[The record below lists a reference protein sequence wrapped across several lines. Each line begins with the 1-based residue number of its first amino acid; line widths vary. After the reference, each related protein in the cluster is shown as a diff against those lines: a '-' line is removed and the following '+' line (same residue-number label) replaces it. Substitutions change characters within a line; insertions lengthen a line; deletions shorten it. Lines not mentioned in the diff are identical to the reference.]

1 MEAPDKKR
9 AAGIALDFPAKDGDD
24 PSSYSWPPRIPRRL
38 RRRLQEYYSRSPS
51 TAEDIEARLRDAD
64 LRRQQFY
71 ERLSSKARLK
81 QRSPLRSSS
90 QDEDL
95 GQRLE
100 AKLMAAQQKRLSI
113 LADAQLRLA
122 KLDELRQA
130 AKTGLEMRLEKE
142 REKLGTKVETRIRQA
157 QLNRMLLLRARK
169 LRRATLRERSSQ
181 LMMRR
186 VAKESKYKEHVH
198 TRINQKR
205 AAAEKKRL
213 KLLEAERKRAS
224 ARTLQVLRVANSI
237 SSQREIERKRIQEQL
252 EDKLLRAKRQRAE
265 FLRQRVRQRSSSSP
279 RLNKRMI
286 KQADLLSRKLAR
298 CWRSF
303 RKTKRTTFD
312 LAKAF
317 KSLGINE
324 KGVMVMPFEQLAIL
338 IESSGVLLTVKAL
351 LDRFE
356 SRVRASWSTAVTKQS
371 FSLDNID
378 HLLKRVATPRKA
390 TRTPV
395 RSKER
400 KRGGTSREVA
410 RVGGGMSRY
419 PVRIVLCAYM
429 ILGHPDAV
437 LSGQGEREVAL
448 ATSAKDFIRELE
460 LLIRIIL
467 DRPVKNSEVELDTA
481 KSNRCTFHSQL
492 SAFDRAWCAYLNN
505 FVVWKVKDA
514 KLLEDDLVK
523 AACQLE
529 LSMIQTCKLT
539 AEGGDTGSLTHD
551 MKAIQKQVAEDQKL
565 LREKVHHLSGDA
577 GLERIESALSKTRSK
592 YFQAKENGSP
602 SSSPTVNL
610 SSPSS
615 SPTESPVISVMA
627 KNAEKPSRV
636 VRSLFKEDVSP
647 LPNEFG
653 SLSLNPDKA
662 ASADS
667 LITENEVI
675 VNGILHDPHF
685 TLIEDIGSSK
695 GHDRSIKEKVRQ
707 TMERAF
713 WDGVIES
720 MEGEEPQYDRVIEL
734 MKEVRDELCN
744 IAPESWKEEI
754 NGAIDVDLLSQVL
767 KSGSLDDNYLTRI
780 LEFVLVTL
788 QKLSSPASE
797 AKLKSSHQQLLREL
811 VEICTAADARN
822 NAHAVAMARGLRFV
836 LEEIQALKLEIS
848 KARIQLIIP
857 MLKGEAGFD
866 YLRTAFANR
875 CGPPA
880 DAMRRLPLTVEWLST
895 LKSGIDQEWNE
906 HASSLSSLMSQE
918 GVSHGSIPSNLRTGG
933 NFVVNSKSSE
943 NPSGASSEYSAGSQV
958 TECKGERVDLTARI
972 GLLKLVCRVSA
983 LTQDTLPE
991 TFVLNLHRLRSVQAQ
1006 MQKIVVIATSI
1017 LICRQILLSERVA
1030 TSTADM
1036 EGILSGCIQ
1045 SLVDLLDKVQD
1056 VGIDE
1061 IVEALSDFPRNGEA
1075 VDPES
1080 RQSRQL
1086 IMARMLAKSLQAGDP
1101 VFERVSHAVYLAA
1114 RAIILGGLSPATKK
1128 LAEMVLRPIG
1138 AVMLTER
1145 VAEAARGVA
1154 IAAAVSARVHEP
1166 WYTLIIDGVL

>member
-1 MEAPDKKR
+1 MMEVPEKR
-9 AAGIALDFPAKDGDD
+9 AAGIALDFPARDGDD

-38 RRRLQEYYSRSPS
+38 RRRLREDHARSPC

-71 ERLSSKARLK
+71 ERLSSKARPK
-81 QRSPLRSSS
+81 QRSPSRSSS

-100 AKLMAAQQKRLSI
+100 AKLMAAQQKRLSM
-113 LADAQLRLA
+113 LADAKMRLA

-169 LRRATLRERSSQ
+169 LRRATLRESELLQR
-181 LMMRR
+181 
-186 VAKESKYKEHVH
+186 
-198 TRINQKR
+198 
-205 AAAEKKRL
+205 KKRL

-224 ARTLQVLRVANSI
+224 ARTLQVLRVANAI
-237 SSQREIERKRIQEQL
+237 SSQREIERKRVQEQL

-265 FLRQRVRQRSSSSP
+265 FLRQRIRQQSSP

-298 CWRSF
+298 CWMSF
-303 RKTKRTTFD
+303 RRTKRTTFD

-317 KSLGINE
+317 RSLGINE
-324 KGVMVMPFEQLAIL
+324 ESVMGMPFEPLAIL

-351 LDRFE
+351 LDRLE
-356 SRVRASWSTAVTKQS
+356 SRVRASWATAVTKQS

-390 TRTPV
+390 SRTPV

-400 KRGGTSREVA
+400 KSEGTSRVVA
-410 RVGGGMSRY
+410 RVGGCMSRY

-437 LSGQGEREVAL
+437 LSGQGEREVSL

-460 LLIRIIL
+460 LLIWIIL
-467 DRPVKNSEVELDTA
+467 DGPVKNSEVELDTA
-481 KSNRCTFHSQL
+481 NSNHRTFHSQL
-492 SAFDRAWCAYLNN
+492 AAFDIAWCAYLNN

-529 LSMIQTCKLT
+529 LSMIKTCKLT

-602 SSSPTVNL
+602 SGSPTANL

-615 SPTESPVISVMA
+615 SLTDPPAITAMG

-653 SLSLNPDKA
+653 SFLLNPDRA

-685 TLIEDIGSSK
+685 TLTEDIGSSN

-734 MKEVRDELCN
+734 MKEVRDELCK

-767 KSGSLDDNYLTRI
+767 KSGNLDDNYLGRI
-780 LEFVLVTL
+780 LEFALVTL

-811 VEICTAADARN
+811 AEICTAANAQN
-822 NAHAVAMARGLRFV
+822 NAHAVAMTRGLRFV

-880 DAMRRLPLTVEWLST
+880 DAMRRLPLTVEWLSS
-895 LKSGIDQEWNE
+895 LKSSIDLEWNE
-906 HASSLSSLMSQE
+906 HTSSLSSLMSQD
-918 GVSHGSIPSNLRTGG
+918 GASHASIPSNLRTGG
-933 NFVVNSKSSE
+933 NFVVNYKTSE
-943 NPSGASSEYSAGSQV
+943 NPSGASSEYSAGSQES
-958 TECKGERVDLTARI
+958 ECKGERVDLTARI

-991 TFVLNLHRLRSVQAQ
+991 TFVLNLHRLRSIQAQ
-1006 MQKIVVIATSI
+1006 MQKIIVIATCI
-1017 LICRQILLSERVA
+1017 LICRQILLSKRVA
-1030 TSTADM
+1030 TSVADM
-1036 EGILSGCIQ
+1036 EGILSRCIQ
-1045 SLVDLLDKVQD
+1045 SLVDLLDKVED
-1056 VGIDE
+1056 VCVE
-1061 IVEALSDFPRNGEA
+1061 QIVEALSDFPRNGELL
-1075 VDPES
+1075 DTES
-1080 RQSRQL
+1080 HQSRQL
-1086 IMARMLAKSLQAGDP
+1086 MARMLAKSLQAGDP

-1114 RAIILGGLSPATKK
+1114 RAIVLGGSSPATKK
-1128 LAEMVLRPIG
+1128 LAEVALRPIG
-1138 AVMLTER
+1138 AVVLTER
-1145 VAEAARGVA
+1145 VAEAAQRVA
-1154 IAAAVSARVHEP
+1154 VAAAVSARIHEP
-1166 WYTLIIDGVL
+1166 WYTLIKGVL